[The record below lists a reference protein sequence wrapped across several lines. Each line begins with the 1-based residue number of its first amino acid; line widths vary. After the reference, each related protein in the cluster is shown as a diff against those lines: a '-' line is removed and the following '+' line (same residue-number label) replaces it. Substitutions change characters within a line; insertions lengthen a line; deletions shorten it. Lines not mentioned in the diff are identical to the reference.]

1 MVIKHDGPDN
11 AATTRDH
18 VDQLNNITAE
28 RDGLHVPEVD
38 STGYRIR
45 EEPFGTRRKVR
56 VVLMGAGAST
66 VNFLKK
72 AEESVQNL
80 EVIVYEKNHDIG
92 GTWLEN
98 RYPGCAC
105 DVCRLDRQSGASI
118 SPKLIKKTDPLSWIS
133 VHVANQ
139 NLEPFL
145 LLLTRDLRIPENDLR
160 RERFHQQV
168 RQVEAQDRARPVG
181 RNERCL
187 EVPRPRYR
195 LRRRYRR

>member
-11 AATTRDH
+11 AATARDH
-18 VDQLNNITAE
+18 VDQLNHITAE

-72 AEESVQNL
+72 AEESMQNL
-80 EVIVYEKNHDIG
+80 EMTVYEKNHDIG

-105 DVCRLDRQSGASI
+105 DVC
-118 SPKLIKKTDPLSWIS
+118 
-133 VHVANQ
+133 
-139 NLEPFL
+139 
-145 LLLTRDLRIPENDLR
+145 
-160 RERFHQQV
+160 
-168 RQVEAQDRARPVG
+168 
-181 RNERCL
+181 
-187 EVPRPRYR
+187 
-195 LRRRYRR
+195 

>member
-72 AEESVQNL
+72 AEESMQNL

-105 DVCRLDRQSGASI
+105 DVCRLNSQSGALMFPI
-118 SPKLIKKTDPLSWIS
+118 LIMIDSKCRIS
-133 VHVANQ
+133 VHLAN
-139 NLEPFL
+139 
-145 LLLTRDLRIPENDLR
+145 
-160 RERFHQQV
+160 
-168 RQVEAQDRARPVG
+168 
-181 RNERCL
+181 
-187 EVPRPRYR
+187 
-195 LRRRYRR
+195 

>member
-11 AATTRDH
+11 AATARDH
-18 VDQLNNITAE
+18 VDQLNEITAE

-45 EEPFGTRRKVR
+45 EEPFGTKRKVR

-72 AEESVQNL
+72 AEESMQNL
-80 EVIVYEKNHDIG
+80 EMTVYEKNHDIG

-105 DVCRLDRQSGASI
+105 DVCRLDRRSGALFPSI
-118 SPKLIKKTDPLSWIS
+118 LTTIDP
-133 VHVANQ
+133 
-139 NLEPFL
+139 FG
-145 LLLTRDLRIPENDLR
+145 RIPVYLAD
-160 RERFHQQV
+160 
-168 RQVEAQDRARPVG
+168 
-181 RNERCL
+181 
-187 EVPRPRYR
+187 
-195 LRRRYRR
+195 

>member
-11 AATTRDH
+11 ATTARDH
-18 VDQLNNITAE
+18 VDQLNHLTAE
-28 RDGLHVPEVD
+28 RDGLHVPEAD

-72 AEESVQNL
+72 AEESMQNL
-80 EVIVYEKNHDIG
+80 EMTVYEKNHDIG

-105 DVCRLDRQSGASI
+105 DVCSSLTQPDLSI
-118 SPKLIKKTDPLSWIS
+118 LSILTKTDSKRGTS
-133 VHVANQ
+133 ARGT
-139 NLEPFL
+139 
-145 LLLTRDLRIPENDLR
+145 TRSN
-160 RERFHQQV
+160 
-168 RQVEAQDRARPVG
+168 
-181 RNERCL
+181 
-187 EVPRPRYR
+187 
-195 LRRRYRR
+195 

>member
-11 AATTRDH
+11 AATARDH
-18 VDQLNNITAE
+18 VDQLNHITAE

-72 AEESVQNL
+72 AEESMQNL

-105 DVCRLDRQSGASI
+105 DVCRLNSQSGALVFPI
-118 SPKLIKKTDPLSWIS
+118 LIKTDSKRRIS
-133 VHVANQ
+133 IHLANQ
-139 NLEPFL
+139 NLVPL
-145 LLLTRDLRIPENDLR
+145 LLILARDLRISKDDL
-160 RERFHQQV
+160 
-168 RQVEAQDRARPVG
+168 
-181 RNERCL
+181 
-187 EVPRPRYR
+187 
-195 LRRRYRR
+195 

>member
-11 AATTRDH
+11 DAIARDH
-18 VDQLNNITAE
+18 VDQLNHNTAE

-72 AEESVQNL
+72 AEEAMQNL
-80 EVIVYEKNHDIG
+80 EVTVYEKNHDIG

-105 DVCRLDRQSGASI
+105 DVCRINSQAGVSTFAILTN
-118 SPKLIKKTDPLSWIS
+118 TDPFRWIS
-133 VHVANQ
+133 VYLADQ
-139 NLEPFL
+139 NLVPL
-145 LLLTRDLRIPENDLR
+145 LLVLARNLRIPEDDIR
-160 RERFHQQV
+160 RERFHQQI
-168 RQVEAQDRARPVG
+168 R
-181 RNERCL
+181 
-187 EVPRPRYR
+187 
-195 LRRRYRR
+195 

>member
-1 MVIKHDGPDN
+1 MVIKHDGSDN
-11 AATTRDH
+11 ATTARDH
-18 VDQLNNITAE
+18 VDQLNHITAE

-72 AEESVQNL
+72 AEESMQNL
-80 EVIVYEKNHDIG
+80 EMTVYEKNHDIG

-105 DVCRLDRQSGASI
+105 DVCSLPNLIRTLNTDEDRFQAWYVSEGHNSI
-118 SPKLIKKTDPLSWIS
+118 ELM
-133 VHVANQ
+133 
-139 NLEPFL
+139 
-145 LLLTRDLRIPENDLR
+145 
-160 RERFHQQV
+160 
-168 RQVEAQDRARPVG
+168 
-181 RNERCL
+181 
-187 EVPRPRYR
+187 
-195 LRRRYRR
+195 

>member
-1 MVIKHDGPDN
+1 MVTKHDGPDN
-11 AATTRDH
+11 AATVRDH

-56 VVLMGAGAST
+56 IVLMGAGAST

-72 AEESVQNL
+72 AEESMQNL
-80 EVIVYEKNHDIG
+80 EMTVYEKNHDIG

-105 DVCRLDRQSGASI
+105 DVCLSNSHSGLSTFAI
-118 SPKLIKKTDPLSWIS
+118 LTKTDPFRWIS
-133 VHVANQ
+133 IYLANQ
-139 NLEPFL
+139 NLVPL
-145 LLLTRDLRIPENDLR
+145 LLILTRDLRIPEDNIR
-160 RERFHQQV
+160 RERFHQQI
-168 RQVEAQDRARPVG
+168 RQAQAS
-181 RNERCL
+181 N
-187 EVPRPRYR
+187 
-195 LRRRYRR
+195 